1 MIVRQTPCVLV
12 LLQAV
17 DLVNQG
23 RLCAWNTTWAV
34 TVQEWAVLPLLA
46 MATESGG
53 LIAGMGTYYGSSRE
67 TKSRIVVV
75 RNVRLT
81 RSCF

>member
-1 MIVRQTPCVLV
+1 MEYIIVPLGLAMPMGCVV
-12 LLQAV
+12 TRLL
-17 DLVNQG
+17 
-23 RLCAWNTTWAV
+23 TTWAV